1 MHVMGKYW
9 PAPADMHVVELQP
22 PPLHNETR
30 QREQHIKEKLASSVS
45 NVTSNTQ
52 VWCRQLAGF

>member
-22 PPLHNETR
+22 PHNETR
-30 QREQHIKEKLASSVS
+30 QREQHIKEKLESSVS

-52 VWCRQLAGF
+52 VWCRQLARF